1 MQEAITMR
9 KYVAL
14 FLINLL
20 ILLAID
26 GHYKDPQ
33 ESPQALAYRF
43 TFICPQTWDD
53 VAAGMEKADEEL
65 GTNTKYVGFKNL
77 NEDKQAEA
85 IRSAIYSAA
94 DGIITVGNNNSK
106 VIAGAVEEAK
116 EAGIPVILLDSDLEN
131 TDRDGYIGM
140 NHLEAGK
147 LAGEDMV
154 RIVEGRTHL
163 GLIVSDTDDV
173 GQRQRLEGFLSVIN
187 QNKDMIVE
195 ETLESHGDRMRIRK
209 YVSKMLKNN
218 KRINAIF
225 CADTTSAD
233 MLGDIL
239 REEGYSEKNM
249 KVVCFGMSQQI
260 YEYLQDGVYRFSVM
274 DDATEMGYQAVKTLK
289 EAINGKVGQEYVVY
303 TDIENADKD
312 FDFLSWKAKWENWK
326 GSWMIS

>member
-173 GQRQRLEGFLSVIN
+173 GQRQRMEGFLSVIN

-195 ETLESHGDRMRIRK
+195 ETLESRGDRMRIRK
-209 YVSKMLKNN
+209 YVSKMLRNN

-249 KVVCFGMSQQI
+249 KVVCFGMSEQI
-260 YEYLQDGVYRFSVM
+260 YGYFQDGIYRFSVM

-303 TDIENADKD
+303 TDVKNADKD
-312 FDFLSWKAKWENWK
+312 FDFLSWKAKWEN
-326 GSWMIS
+326 